1 MGDEYELEEVS
12 GAVSLGLL
20 ASDVAIA
27 CSRLLRRADLSESE
41 QQALRTGHLLLQA
54 LSEPLGDVRPS
65 DRLGQLGSKSSA
77 IDALRAVEI
86 RVAGKEIGDYV
97 EPLAQSVADVL
108 DGASID
114 EHANQIEAVRDLFAT
129 LSEVEVSRLSNLSRP
144 TPDIPRWQQTSA
156 ASSLS

>member
-27 CSRLLRRADLSESE
+27 CSRLLRRVDLSESE
-41 QQALRTGHLLLQA
+41 QQALQAGHLLLQA
-54 LSEPLGDVRPS
+54 LSEPLGDIRPS

-77 IDALRAVEI
+77 IDALHAVELRVPGKDI
-86 RVAGKEIGDYV
+86 REFV
-97 EPLAQSVADVL
+97 EPLAQSVAKVL
-108 DGASID
+108 AGAPID
-114 EHANQIEAVRDLFAT
+114 EHADHIEAVRDLFAT

-144 TPDIPRWQQTSA
+144 RPDIPRWQTSTA
-156 ASSLS
+156 NSLS

>member
-20 ASDVAIA
+20 ASDIAIA
-27 CSRLLRRADLSESE
+27 CSKLLRHADLSDAEEKS
-41 QQALRTGHLLLQA
+41 LRAGHLLLQA
-54 LSEPLGDVRPS
+54 LSEPLDDVRPS

-77 IDALRAVEI
+77 IDALHAVELRVPGEDI
-86 RVAGKEIGDYV
+86 REYV
-97 EPLAQSVADVL
+97 QPLEESLAAVMAT
-108 DGASID
+108 GNIN
-114 EHANQIEAVRDLFAT
+114 EHTTQLEAVRDLFAT

-144 TPDIPRWQQTSA
+144 KPDVPRWQISA